1 MNNCISSMLS
11 FLIIIIVYLHR
22 IVLTVPT
29 LISSC
34 SGAPRSI
41 RRLDCL
47 DNRLALFRTQ
57 HIVKNIVRG
66 LDNICLNPGFKD
78 KLLAES
84 DAGHADE
91 ESVVAASLDIN
102 LLSEVDELV
111 EAAQNMME
119 DADSCVDCL
128 NDQLVHCLLVVAVA
142 VATVFLQT
150 CIGRDGVK
158 LCYLAVQELD
168 EFGNG
173 EAMVGK

>member
-1 MNNCISSMLS
+1 MLS
-11 FLIIIIVYLHR
+11 FLIIVIVYLHR

-41 RRLDCL
+41 RRLDGL
-47 DNRLALFRTQ
+47 DDRLAFFRTQ

-78 KLLAES
+78 TLLAES

-91 ESVVAASLDIN
+91 ESVVAASLDID

-111 EAAQNMME
+111 EAEQNMME

-128 NDQLVHCLLVVAVA
+128 NDKIVHCLMVVDVAVEE
-142 VATVFLQT
+142 VFM
-150 CIGRDGVK
+150 
-158 LCYLAVQELD
+158 QE
-168 EFGNG
+168 
-173 EAMVGK
+173 

>member
-1 MNNCISSMLS
+1 MTSPVLSSA
-11 FLIIIIVYLHR
+11 R
-22 IVLTVPT
+22 
-29 LISSC
+29 
-34 SGAPRSI
+34 A
-41 RRLDCL
+41 
-47 DNRLALFRTQ
+47 
-57 HIVKNIVRG
+57 
-66 LDNICLNPGFKD
+66 
-78 KLLAES
+78 
-84 DAGHADE
+84 AGPLPDADE

-102 LLSEVDELV
+102 LWSEVDELV